1 MFGGERKI
9 MDKRTKYVFLL
20 CGWIFIFGACIIS
33 CISGKEATW
42 PMVLMPVFLI
52 IVLYIDKINK
62 WR

>member
-1 MFGGERKI
+1 